1 MFYVLLRALQS
12 FEYSLRRL
20 PSDRARRSPSMFVH
34 QIVIASN
41 APGKI
46 SVQGADSI
54 DCVPSAMITPQLVSG
69 SWIPKPKK
77 LMKLSARI
85 TPGIVNVA
93 YTRAGPN
100 TLELYV
106 AALMV
111 RCY

>member
-1 MFYVLLRALQS
+1 
-12 FEYSLRRL
+12 
-20 PSDRARRSPSMFVH
+20 MFVH

-54 DCVPSAMITPQLVSG
+54 DCVPSAMSTPQLVSG

-100 TLELYV
+100 TFGTMCRRINGSVLLTV
-106 AALMV
+106 ILSSHPHQKQKNA
-111 RCY
+111 